1 MQPDGKIKSGG
12 DAVAPAQDRCPR
24 CGGSFHCGMRD
35 AAPCACTGIVLS
47 ARLQQQLR
55 ERYSGC
61 LCLRCL
67 GELAT
72 AQAHP
77 RVDPRAAR
85 RGRTCA

>member
-1 MQPDGKIKSGG
+1 MQPASKQASGVN
-12 DAVAPAQDRCPR
+12 AAAPAQDRCPR
-24 CGGSFHCGMRD
+24 CGGSFHCGMHD

-67 GELAT
+67 GELA
-72 AQAHP
+72 
-77 RVDPRAAR
+77 AA
-85 RGRTCA
+85 